1 MIFSNKRKEIIVLWG
16 LLLLFS
22 SITAQNYLGFS
33 HSRYAGVLGVEV
45 NPASILTKDLRT
57 DWLIPVGLD
66 LSMQNNGFTY
76 KKDKASGI
84 RSFESG
90 KLVLDDPKT
99 GRFDGRINANGPGLM
114 IRLTEKDAI
123 AVTTRLR
130 AYGNIKVNDKMV
142 DLFDGDFFN
151 LFDDPFTSF
160 IINGEA
166 SGSSIEATGMIW
178 GELGLTYSRTIWESE
193 YDNLKAGVTVKF
205 LEGVGA
211 GHFDFRIDEL
221 SANITSSVI
230 DGDDKTALE
239 DFLASAANT
248 QDLQDFLA
256 DLADDSSAVLPTT
269 GEIINLS
276 GITNANASLD
286 MLLDASGQVD
296 YSDNFDNLTLDNIP
310 KTYSGLGFD
319 IGFVYEFKEN
329 PKNFNKYL
337 RSRIHK
343 PVHSRRNDPPYKW
356 KLGVSVMDIGRIKFD
371 RGKYTYL
378 SNGGETVPINIL
390 VDDATTDLSAEAQLQ
405 EIEDDFDAFL
415 SDPSGNLDSIKPYND
430 ISQTSGQFTVGL
442 PTTLNIDWDYHWKK
456 SFYLNV
462 NGWISMA
469 AFKFSDHKVRNITK
483 LNVTP
488 RFEKNALG
496 LFLPMSLNY
505 MGQFNMGVGFRAG
518 PLMLGVQNLGPMIYQ
533 KRFNRIGF
541 YFAFAKGFAIRKKV
555 DESKSIYFRNEMK
568 RYSR

>member
-1 MIFSNKRKEIIVLWG
+1 M
-16 LLLLFS
+16 LFRS
-22 SITAQNYLGFS
+22 MTAQNYLGFS
-33 HSRYAGVLGVEV
+33 HSRFAGFLGVEV

-57 DWLIPVGLD
+57 DWLIPVGFD

-76 KKDKASGI
+76 KKDKASGF
-84 RSFESG
+84 RSFETG
-90 KLVLDDPKT
+90 KLVLDDPKK
-99 GRFDGRINANGPGLM
+99 GRFDGRINVNSLGFMLS
-114 IRLTEKDAI
+114 LSDKDAI
-123 AVTTRLR
+123 AVATRLR
-130 AYGNIKVNDKMV
+130 AYGNIKVNEKAV
-142 DLFDGDFFN
+142 DLLDGDFFN

-160 IINGEA
+160 VINGAA
-166 SGSSIEATGMIW
+166 SGTEIEATGMIW
-178 GELGLTYSRTIWESE
+178 GELGLTYSRTIWESK
-193 YDNLKAGVTVKF
+193 YDDLKAGVTVKF

-221 SANITSSVI
+221 SADITSSAIV
-230 DGDDKTALE
+230 GDDKTALE
-239 DFLASAANT
+239 DFIASAANT
-248 QDLQDFLA
+248 QELQDFLS
-256 DLADDSSAVLPTT
+256 DLADDSVATIPGTT
-269 GEIINLS
+269 TQIDLS
-276 GITNANASLD
+276 DAAADPNASLD
-286 MLLDASGQVD
+286 VLLDAGGQVD

-310 KTYSGLGFD
+310 KTYNGFGFD

-329 PKNFNKYL
+329 PKNFNKYI

-371 RGKYTYL
+371 RGQYTYL
-378 SNGGETVPINIL
+378 SNGGKTVPIDVL
-390 VDDATTDLSAEAQLQ
+390 VDDQTDVLSAEEQLQ
-405 EIEDDFDAFL
+405 EIEDDFEAFL
-415 SDPSGNLDSIKPYND
+415 SNPSSNLDSITPYND

-469 AFKFSDHKVRNITK
+469 AFKFSDHTVRNITK

-488 RFEKNALG
+488 RFERDALA

-505 MGQFNMGVGFRAG
+505 MGQFNMGVGLRAG
-518 PLMLGVQNLGPMIYQ
+518 PLMLGVQNIGSVIYQ
-533 KRFNRIGF
+533 KRVNRLGV
-541 YFAFAKGFAIRKKV
+541 YFALAKGFAIKKKV

-568 RYSR
+568 RYNR